1 MNKVLKVPLPQKKRD
16 GDKSVDKSNFLERS
30 KDAADDFIK
39 SRQKKAQAQPDL
51 NHSEISEKEF
61 REENKR
67 MNVDDFFD
75 QIASSGKKSKKE

>member
-1 MNKVLKVPLPQKKRD
+1 
-16 GDKSVDKSNFLERS
+16 
-30 KDAADDFIK
+30 
-39 SRQKKAQAQPDL
+39 L

>member
-39 SRQKKAQAQPDL
+39 SRQKKA
-51 NHSEISEKEF
+51 
-61 REENKR
+61 
-67 MNVDDFFD
+67 
-75 QIASSGKKSKKE
+75 